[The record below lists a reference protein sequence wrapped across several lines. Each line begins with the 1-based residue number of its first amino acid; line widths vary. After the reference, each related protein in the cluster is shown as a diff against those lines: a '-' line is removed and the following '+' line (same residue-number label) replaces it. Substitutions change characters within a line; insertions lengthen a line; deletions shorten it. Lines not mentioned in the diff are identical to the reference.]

1 MGVVV
6 GVRRRKCDL
15 KKGGGNVSHTVA
27 PYFRV
32 AYRVYAAAKSDLFLV
47 NTKISFV
54 YLSLVRY
61 NRELND
67 CVKFYTII

>member
-6 GVRRRKCDL
+6 GVCRRKCDL

-32 AYRVYAAAKSDLFLV
+32 AYRVYAAAKSDLFFSEYKDMLCIFI
-47 NTKISFV
+47 TR
-54 YLSLVRY
+54 SL
-61 NRELND
+61 
-67 CVKFYTII
+67 